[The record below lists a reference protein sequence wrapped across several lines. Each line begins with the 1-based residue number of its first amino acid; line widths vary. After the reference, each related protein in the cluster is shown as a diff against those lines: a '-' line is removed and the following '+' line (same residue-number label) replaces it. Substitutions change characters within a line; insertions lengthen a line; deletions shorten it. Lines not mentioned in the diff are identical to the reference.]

1 MLLAVHAF
9 LPVARLY
16 ERMIASGDPDAKH
29 ENFRNR
35 FEEIRRINP
44 EGAEV
49 LLDAARPT
57 AVGRGL
63 IEEIR
68 RWDDY

>member
-1 MLLAVHAF
+1 M
-9 LPVARLY
+9 
-16 ERMIASGDPDAKH
+16 DAKH

-35 FEEIRRINP
+35 FEEIRRINR

-68 RWDDY
+68 RWDDQYMRLGEG